1 MTKEQMISKMN
12 EFIEDYSYAN
22 GFTAYMAYC
31 YVFDIQYDEYI
42 RIDCKEMSYGQFME
56 WLEQYIY
63 EFQDDYEQGEI
74 IGCYDV
80 TYINKNNF

>member
-1 MTKEQMISKMN
+1 MTKEQIISKLSDFT
-12 EFIEDYSYAN
+12 EECAYCD

-31 YVFDIQYDEYI
+31 YIFDIQYDEHI
-42 RIDCKEMSYGQFME
+42 RIDCEAMSYGQFME
-56 WLEQYIY
+56 WLDCYIY
-63 EFQDDYEQGEI
+63 EYQDDYEQGEI